1 MGPAEP
7 EWLIWACRA
16 KSKIEDLARQVQVIN
31 DAVSNISVLEQRLT
45 ELAATQQQFKTEN
58 SALRE
63 RILCLEQELNQQDQ
77 INAAKSQNQ
86 QSLEGKIETL
96 SREFLSV
103 INAVK
108 DVQKTTSIQKEAQK
122 KELEEIRARV
132 NAFTSPTET
141 STHAR
146 VEEISTQLMGNNIS
160 QRESRVN
167 TTESACR

>member
-31 DAVSNISVLEQRLT
+31 DAVSNISVLEQRFT
-45 ELAATQQQFKTEN
+45 ELAATQQQVKTEN

-108 DVQKTTSIQKEAQK
+108 DVQKTASIQKEAQK

-132 NAFTSPTET
+132 NAFTSHTET

-146 VEEISTQLMGNNIS
+146 VEEISTQLMGNNTS
-160 QRESRVN
+160 QRESRV
-167 TTESACR
+167 TTTKSACR